1 MGDAFTLLLVI
12 GCGVLGGLARARIE
26 KPERDRDR
34 QKEQKDSK
42 SEHALSG
49 VVTAVIVVG
58 LLSQNS
64 FSGAVDK
71 LTESSYLVDEFKSL
85 VFVAAVAM
93 AAGLLGQTWVYRVA
107 EGLLIAQDPKL
118 QVLRDEIEQR
128 IAQESR
134 STREELTILR
144 AKTAVRDGSFETAI
158 RLLEPILSGSDVPA
172 RARVLAEIKKDEH
185 LSKLHKDDRFRE
197 LMATIATDRKGL

>member
-12 GCGVLGGLARARIE
+12 GCGVLGGLAGARIE

-34 QKEQKDSK
+34 QKASK
-42 SEHALSG
+42 SDHALSG

-93 AAGLLGQTWVYRVA
+93 AAGLLGQTWAYRVA
-107 EGLLIAQDPKL
+107 ERLLIAQDPQL
-118 QVLRDEIEQR
+118 QVLRDEIEGR

-134 STREELTILR
+134 SNREQLTILR

-172 RARVLAEIKKDEH
+172 RVLAEIEEDEH
-185 LSKLHKDDRFRE
+185 LATLHNNDRFRE
-197 LMATIATDRKGL
+197 LMASATARKGL